1 MSRSDTSFL
10 SALLEFHALNLATEA
25 RNFQLPSQNCG
36 LQRSTER
43 PHFVQRRET
52 SANMDN
58 NQL

>member
-25 RNFQLPSQNCG
+25 SQNCG

-43 PHFVQRRET
+43 PHFVQRRQT